1 MSQAL
6 SRSPLAPFA
15 IALLLTACTK
25 DAPHDDHQDAAPA
38 ATNRIDVPEAVRQN
52 LGITF
57 AKVERRRVAATKRLA
72 GYFELLPS
80 GRGEVRAPM
89 PGRIDV
95 RVQLLQQVTPGQVL
109 FALESPEWRRIQREL
124 GELETKLAVT
134 STNLKSMTPLLAACE
149 LHEASLQSAR
159 TTLTKHIEVLE
170 ATQREVGGQAQVLAG
185 ARVDIAQTDAQLAEA
200 NEKHAET
207 MARIAELTT
216 EEKAQT
222 ERLQLAFA
230 AAAGQ
235 LGMPVADLLAGEP
248 ALWRKLGA
256 IEVRAAMAGVVEQL
270 GASTGSL
277 VDAQAPIVTVIDR
290 QAVHCRVR
298 ALQSDLDKLRDG
310 LPTVIVPA
318 DPHWTTPPL
327 RAELRLATTADPL
340 QRTLDL
346 FALPSGPA
354 DFVRPGVA
362 VFVEIETDGTS
373 KPQLA
378 IPRSAVLQDGLHRV
392 FFRRDPNDPDKV
404 IRVEADLGLDDGR
417 WIEVKSGVVD
427 GDEVVLTGAYELVL
441 ASSQQAKKGGHFHA
455 DGTFHEDGK

>member
-1 MSQAL
+1 MLTPHSYRRFAL
-6 SRSPLAPFA
+6 ATG
-15 IALLLTACTK
+15 LLLAACTK
-25 DAPHDDHQDAAPA
+25 DAPAHDDHQDEAPK

-72 GYFELLPS
+72 GHFELLPS

-95 RVQLLQQVTPGQVL
+95 RVKLLQPVSPGEIL
-109 FALESPEWRRIQREL
+109 FTLESPEWRRMQREL
-124 GELETKLAVT
+124 GELETRLAVT
-134 STNLKSMTPLLAACE
+134 AANLQSMTPMLAACE
-149 LHEASLQSAR
+149 QHEHSLQNAHS
-159 TTLTKHIEVLE
+159 TLQQHLTLLE
-170 ATQREVGGQAQVLAG
+170 TTQREVGGQAQVLAG
-185 ARVDIAQTDAQLAEA
+185 ARVDLAQTEAQLAEA
-200 NEKHAET
+200 AEKHAET
-207 MARIAELTT
+207 LARIAELTT
-216 EEKAQT
+216 EAKAQA

-235 LGMPVADLLAGEP
+235 LGMPVADLTAGEP
-248 ALWRKLGA
+248 ARWRTLGA

-270 GASTGSL
+270 GASSGAL
-277 VDAQAPIVTVIDR
+277 VDAQAPIIIVIDR
-290 QAVHCRVR
+290 QAVHCRAR
-298 ALQSDLDKLRDG
+298 ALQSDLDRLRDG

-362 VFVEIETDGTS
+362 VFLEIETDS
-373 KPQLA
+373 NQAAQLA
-378 IPRSAVLQDGLHRV
+378 IPRAAVLQDGLHRV
-392 FFRRDPNDPDKV
+392 FFRRDPNDKDKV
-404 IRVEADLGLDDGR
+404 IRIEGDLGLDDGR

-427 GDEVVLTGAYELVL
+427 GDEVVITGAYELVL